1 MAGRSN
7 SATGP
12 AMSRSAGRREDGEF
26 EGARR
31 DGIALPKLHHGR
43 AAWCFGCLAAGR
55 RGSFLPQL
63 FAQCRLIAESYIIR
77 VRGVGSTASI
87 LPRSRRA
94 VSCFS
99 IQIGRRMS
107 TTWPAVCG
115 SLPITGKGIGGEGRS
130 PLLPMHGIAPTGR
143 MSVEIF
149 VNTPGEG
156 LDPNRRSLPGELHS
170 FLRGNGN
177 QPSCG
182 ATGVLHHAVHGP
194 PRKTRRGP
202 IQGHAIAPCRQGV
215 PVNPAAGEFTLDL
228 QIQALP
234 G

>member
-1 MAGRSN
+1 MRPAGFHPIGRDCPRHGGEVELCHGASN
-7 SATGP
+7 VSECGSP
-12 AMSRSAGRREDGEF
+12 RRW
-26 EGARR
+26 RIR
-31 DGIALPKLHHGR
+31 GR
-43 AAWCFGCLAAGR
+43 APRWNRAAEAPPWQGSMVFRLLSGREAWQLLA
-55 RGSFLPQL
+55 QL

-143 MSVEIF
+143 MSVAIF

-170 FLRGNGN
+170 FLRGNGIN
-177 QPSCG
+177 LLAERLAYSITLCTGLRERHVAGRSKGMPSR
-182 ATGVLHHAVHGP
+182 LAV
-194 PRKTRRGP
+194 K
-202 IQGHAIAPCRQGV
+202 V
-215 PVNPAAGEFTLDL
+215 YL
-228 QIQALP
+228 
-234 G
+234 